1 VINRTNIAG
10 TTRRR
15 KEEGVVSEQNRSW
28 WDKLFGSSY
37 DNERETKVRE
47 YIVHRVGEGAHLRDV
62 LHEEYVQRNASQDEV
77 EEILADPAL
86 IEATHEQ
93 LRNDFSSKKLDPT
106 PPPSAAQ

>member
-1 VINRTNIAG
+1 M
-10 TTRRR
+10 
-15 KEEGVVSEQNRSW
+15 SEQIQSF

-37 DNERETKVRE
+37 DNEGEQKVRQ

-62 LHEEYVQRNASQDEV
+62 LQEEYVQRNASEDEI
-77 EEILADPAL
+77 EEIVDDPAL

-93 LRNDFSSKKLDPT
+93 LRNDFCSKKLDPT